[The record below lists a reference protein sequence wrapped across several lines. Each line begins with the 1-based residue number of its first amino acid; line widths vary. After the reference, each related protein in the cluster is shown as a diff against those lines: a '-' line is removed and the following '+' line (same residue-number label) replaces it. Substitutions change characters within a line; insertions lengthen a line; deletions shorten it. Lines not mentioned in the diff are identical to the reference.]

1 MLAARC
7 KNHRQNLDEAL
18 LRRTNPTKGRQSM
31 SNHDMA
37 NLAAFG
43 IIAFVF
49 LMFLLFNKLYK

>member
-1 MLAARC
+1 
-7 KNHRQNLDEAL
+7 
-18 LRRTNPTKGRQSM
+18 M